1 MIKQFIDI
9 KIINQNKY
17 NKINIMY
24 SKQATISKSQNL
36 KSKLSIKD
44 TMSNSHQIHSQPQ
57 SSKGQDNHKQ
67 ENKQD
72 CNQMKKKLFN
82 ILGKNSES
90 HKLFKVSPT
99 NSLKQQ
105 YFVSASLQQKYKGS
119 MLKQNHTTENN
130 DSLKTIKCNPVK
142 LLKSNKHRD
151 SNKYCE
157 FISNNNFDMQK
168 QFGSFVR
175 SIDQIQ
181 ADQLPMQNTER
192 STLIALFEKLNEK
205 DSKQFKPKRQT
216 LQHSESYSQKQSI
229 QAEFVDL
236 RLKQRNKCNFSN
248 NSSGQ
253 LVNPNS
259 TTTQIHQNPLIS
271 IESKIKIDENLQTIV
286 DKTKQILLKYQA
298 KLKQN
303 DYEKDALIQEIQYWK
318 SKYLKCKQQQF

>member
-1 MIKQFIDI
+1 
-9 KIINQNKY
+9 
-17 NKINIMY
+17 MY

-57 SSKGQDNHKQ
+57 SSKGQDNLKY

-90 HKLFKVSPT
+90 HKIFKVSPT

-105 YFVSASLQQKYKGS
+105 YFVSASLQQKSKGT
-119 MLKQNHTTENN
+119 MLKCNHTTENN
-130 DSLKTIKCNPVK
+130 DSLQINKCNALK

-151 SNKYCE
+151 INKYNE

-168 QFGSFVR
+168 QFGNFVR
-175 SIDQIQ
+175 SIDEIQ
-181 ADQLPMQNTER
+181 ADQLPKQNTER

-205 DSKQFKPKRQT
+205 DQQQFKPKRQT
-216 LQHSESYSQKQSI
+216 QQKSESYSFKQYIEGEFIDFRQRQK
-229 QAEFVDL
+229 
-236 RLKQRNKCNFSN
+236 NKCNFSN

-259 TTTQIHQNPLIS
+259 TTTQIHQNPQIS
-271 IESKIKIDENLQTIV
+271 IEQKIKIEENLLTII

-303 DYEKDALIQEIQYWK
+303 DYEKDVLIQEIQYWK
-318 SKYLKCKQQQF
+318 TKYLKCKQQQF

>member
-1 MIKQFIDI
+1 
-9 KIINQNKY
+9 
-17 NKINIMY
+17 MY

-57 SSKGQDNHKQ
+57 SSKGQDNLKQ

-72 CNQMKKKLFN
+72 CQLMKKKLFN

-90 HKLFKVSPT
+90 HKIFKVSPT

-105 YFVSASLQQKYKGS
+105 YFVSASLQQKSKGS
-119 MLKQNHTTENN
+119 MLKYNHTTDNN
-130 DSLKTIKCNPVK
+130 DSLKTLKCNALK
-142 LLKSNKHRD
+142 LLKSNKYKD
-151 SNKYCE
+151 INKYNE
-157 FISNNNFDMQK
+157 FLSNNNFEMQK
-168 QFGSFVR
+168 QFGNFVR
-175 SIDQIQ
+175 SIDEIQ
-181 ADQLPMQNTER
+181 AEQLPIQNTER

-205 DSKQFKPKRQT
+205 DQKQIKPKRQT

-229 QAEFVDL
+229 ENEFIDL

-259 TTTQIHQNPLIS
+259 TTTQIHQNPIIS
-271 IESKIKIDENLQTIV
+271 IEQKIKIDENLQTIV
-286 DKTKQILLKYQA
+286 DKTKQILLKYQE

-303 DYEKDALIQEIQYWK
+303 DIEKDVLIQEIQYWK